1 MSRNSHSHNIILA
14 HGDGGYL
21 THDLVKEVF
30 LPYFEEP
37 ALHEQNDAALL
48 QIDTRH
54 IAVSTDSF
62 VIQPLE
68 FPGGDIGK
76 LAVAG
81 TVNDLAVSG
90 AKPAYLTVGFILE
103 EGLKIETLIRFV
115 RSMAVTAQE
124 AGVRIV
130 AGDTKVVERGMCG
143 GAIINTT
150 GIGFIEHPGKIAYRN
165 IQPGDRIII
174 NGGIAEHAVTI
185 LATRAELEFSPPI
198 MSDCKVLSPII
209 ERVLERFATVRFMR
223 DPTRGGV
230 ATTLK
235 EIALIT
241 GLDMILK
248 EEAIPI
254 QSGIQGALEVMGMDP
269 LYLANEGKILF
280 IVSSAEAT
288 DLVDVL
294 GSIAGNE
301 MACEIG
307 HIQEGSGNL
316 WLQTAIG
323 GMRELGML
331 SGTPLPRIC

>member
-1 MSRNSHSHNIILA
+1 MSRKSHSHHIMLA
-14 HGDGGYL
+14 HGDGGQL

-37 ALHEQNDAALL
+37 TLHEQNDAAQL

-62 VIQPLE
+62 VIQPME

-90 AKPAYLTVGFILE
+90 ARPSYLTVGFILE
-103 EGLKIETLIRFV
+103 EGLKIETLKRFV
-115 RSMAVTAQE
+115 RSMAMAAQE

-235 EIALIT
+235 EIALMT

-269 LYLANEGKILF
+269 LYMANEGKILF

-288 DLVDVL
+288 ELVDFL

-307 HIQEGSGNL
+307 QIREGNGNL
-316 WLQTAIG
+316 WLQTVIG